1 MYKDYYGFTAD
12 PFRLMPDAGDLY
24 MHPSFKKSLSYI
36 QYALYK
42 GEGIVLITGQSGI
55 GKTALISKGL
65 QEQADYELIF
75 TLIDCAHFN
84 GLELMNQF
92 AASCGLRTTEN
103 NTLSGVY
110 GLLNQHLRA
119 VRQQGKR
126 SVLLLDEAHLL
137 EDDALEAIH
146 LLSNLHIDGNPLV
159 QIFLIGQPEL
169 KARLLAPGLEQ
180 LHQRIIA
187 TSTIEALNKAE
198 TQGYILQQLTSVQWK
213 GNPGI
218 AETVFTAIHSASLGI
233 PRWINLICSR
243 MMVQAVASDRHLITL
258 EDICEVLN
266 DLLSEDLLPERVRLA
281 NKQLT

>member
-1 MYKDYYGFTAD
+1 MYTDYYGFTSD
-12 PFRLMPDAGDLY
+12 PFRLMPDANELY
-24 MHPSFKKSLSYI
+24 MHPSFKKALSYM

-42 GEGIVLITGQSGI
+42 GEGIVLVTGQSGI
-55 GKTALISKGL
+55 GKTALVSKVL
-65 QEQADYELIF
+65 REQADYELIF

-84 GLELMNQF
+84 GVDLLAQF
-92 AASCGLRTTEN
+92 AASCGLRGDEN
-103 NTLSGVY
+103 ATLSGLY
-110 GLLNQHLRA
+110 SQLNSHLRT

-137 EDDALEAIH
+137 QDDALEAIH

-159 QIFLIGQPEL
+159 QIFLIGQAEL
-169 KARLLAPGLEQ
+169 KKRLLGPGLEQ

-187 TSTIEALNKAE
+187 TSTIDALSRAE
-198 TQGYILQQLTSVQWK
+198 TQGYILQQLTSVQWN

-243 MMVQAVASDRHLITL
+243 MMIHAVASDRQHIRL

>member
-1 MYKDYYGFTAD
+1 MYTDYYGFTAD
-12 PFRLMPDAGDLY
+12 PFRLMPDANELY
-24 MHPSFKKSLSYI
+24 MHPSFRKALSYM

-42 GEGIVLITGQSGI
+42 GEGIVLVTGQAGI
-55 GKTALISKGL
+55 GKTALITKTL
-65 QEQADYELIF
+65 REQGDYELIF
-75 TLIDCAHFN
+75 TLVDCAHFS
-84 GLELMNQF
+84 GHELLAQF
-92 AASCGLRTTEN
+92 AASCGLRNEDN
-103 NTLSGVY
+103 STLSSIY
-110 GLLNQHLRA
+110 AQLNAHLRT

-137 EDDALEAIH
+137 QDDALEAIH
-146 LLSNLHIDGNPLV
+146 LLSNLHIEGNPLV

-187 TSTIEALNKAE
+187 TSAIEALTKAE
-198 TQGYILQQLTSVQWK
+198 TQGYILQQLTSVHWN

-243 MMVQAVASDRHLITL
+243 MMIQAVASDRQYISL

-266 DLLSEDLLPERVRLA
+266 DLLNEDLLPERVRHA